1 MPWVGGKS
9 YGIRHLVFYFFLIVQ
24 VLLNISCSIWGGL
37 VFGSEAFTSGAAV
50 SSAARSVVMKG
61 CCHPMAVCSCVQWV
75 SGLQVFPK
83 QPSVLSNSSYPCW
96 QAEHRMVL
104 KGDLFCHLRGEP
116 APRTEPLLCRGNMLC
131 CSVPCARVSLYVAAS
146 PPAPAGAAWL
156 LLING
161 VFCLW
166 FEDFDVVINS
176 LCWTGKITPAVSNS
190 STAISIFRSFS
201 SPGKC
206 LFLNARTQWQSW
218 EQSLGF
224 LASMPVLLSLRMLW
238 REDLKIYYTVKLS

>member
-9 YGIRHLVFYFFLIVQ
+9 YGIRHLIFYFFLIVQ

-96 QAEHRMVL
+96 QAEHRTVL
-104 KGDLFCHLRGEP
+104 KGGLFCHLRGEP
-116 APRTEPLLCRGNMLC
+116 APCTEPLLCRGNIC
-131 CSVPCARVSLYVAAS
+131 
-146 PPAPAGAAWL
+146 
-156 LLING
+156 
-161 VFCLW
+161 
-166 FEDFDVVINS
+166 S
-176 LCWTGKITPAVSNS
+176 LCTGISLCSFQPPS
-190 STAISIFRSFS
+190 SCWCHLVAFD
-201 SPGKC
+201 KQC
-206 LFLNARTQWQSW
+206 VLFVVW
-218 EQSLGF
+218 GF
-224 LASMPVLLSLRMLW
+224 WSG
-238 REDLKIYYTVKLS
+238 Y